1 MSDVTVETL
10 QDLMERRLKELGQR
24 RGRGEQISL
33 HEAYDRMVEKA
44 GEGADLPTYEVFRR
58 IRTSGHSKITDRT
71 ADALATMLDVD
82 VDVVLAA
89 AGQRPRLDKFELPE
103 RANRLNESERAA
115 VLGVVDA
122 ILAAAEELPRSGNVV
137 YMTQGSGKT
146 AAMMQMMQTEAA
158 RRDEDGKD

>member
-89 AGQRPRLDKFELPE
+89 AGQRPRLTKFELPE
-103 RANRLNESERAA
+103 RANKLTESERAA

-122 ILAAAEELPRSGNVV
+122 ILSAAEEMPRSSPVI
-137 YMTQGSGKT
+137 YMTQGSGKS
-146 AAMMQMMQTEAA
+146 AAAVNMMKMQTEAA
-158 RRDEDGKD
+158 RDDD